1 MAKKLINTLTIPIRW
16 MDLDAYGHVGNARLF
31 DFMTDAR
38 VDAYAQAEGFNL
50 DIHYV
55 VAEAQCAFKQPTF
68 YPGELILK
76 QYCEKVGRSSFTL
89 GYEFFSANNLEQL
102 SAIGQL
108 TMVCFD
114 PKLKRAIA
122 LPDNLREFLS

>member
-1 MAKKLINTLTIPIRW
+1 MVKKLINTLTIPIRW

-50 DIHYV
+50 NTHYV
-55 VAEAQCAFKQPTF
+55 VAEAQCSFKQPIF

-76 QYCEKVGRSSFTL
+76 QYSKKVGRSSFTL
-89 GYEFFSANNLEQL
+89 TYEFFSANDLQNAC
-102 SAIGQL
+102 AIGQL
-108 TMVCFD
+108 VMVCFD
-114 PKLKRAIA
+114 PELKRAIA
-122 LPDNLREFLS
+122 LPDKLRKFLS